1 MRFLTWMKK
10 ETSNGESSGG
20 KGKNSKQQA
29 LGRTLYFDYENEW
42 RIKVSTSSDLQ
53 VDDPKFL
60 ENELMAL
67 KDDDLRLQLG
77 AEALEYLRDD
87 VFETEHSFV

>member
-10 ETSNGESSGG
+10 ETSNGENAGG
-20 KGKNSKQQA
+20 KGKNQKQSQ
-29 LGRTLYFDYENEW
+29 GRTLYFDYENEW

-67 KDDDLRLQLG
+67 KEEDLRQQLG
-77 AEALEYLRDD
+77 PEALEYLRDD
-87 VFETEHSFV
+87 VYEAEH